1 MGMVR
6 AETRRGK
13 GEEEARVEAW
23 RIFAANHGDFAGV
36 LEFHLANNFGVSP
49 EEAIKDP
56 LAFYKYL
63 AELIG
68 EASAKF
74 VIRLIEEEAQVK
86 GINVELLEV
95 IELSLI
101 HI

>member
-1 MGMVR
+1 MVR
-6 AETRRGK
+6 AETHRGK

-36 LEFHLANNFGVSP
+36 LEFHLANSFGISP
-49 EEAIKDP
+49 EEAIRNP
-56 LAFYKYL
+56 LTFYQYL

-74 VIRLIEEEAQVK
+74 VIRLIEEEARVK
-86 GINVELLEV
+86 GINVVLLEV
-95 IELSLI
+95 IENEVGP
-101 HI
+101 